1 MLLIPKGK
9 NKKIKK
15 TVGQCSVWV
24 NISLLFV
31 LFFLLWILFSESP
44 HLLPAKDQF
53 LWPRS
58 LFPSP
63 FSSPQGWGAS

>member
-15 TVGQCSVWV
+15 TVGQHSVWV
-24 NISLLFV
+24 NISLLLFV

-44 HLLPAKDQF
+44 HILPAKDQF
-53 LWPRS
+53 L
-58 LFPSP
+58 
-63 FSSPQGWGAS
+63 